1 MRMSAHFD
9 DDGGCDES
17 AGNGAAAMFA
27 MFCLTASLSVS
38 LSVLLAHVLFVPLP
52 LSVNE
57 AFVLVHA
64 SKLIKEFNIVNLLR
78 LVETLRIKALKIDS
92 VDCAAVITT
101 ACFHNE

>member
-1 MRMSAHFD
+1 
-9 DDGGCDES
+9 
-17 AGNGAAAMFA
+17 MFA

-38 LSVLLAHVLFVPLP
+38 LSVFLAHVLFVP

-92 VDCAAVITT
+92 VDCAAVITA
-101 ACFHNE
+101 ACFYEYCTEYE

>member
-1 MRMSAHFD
+1 MSAHVD
-9 DDGGCDES
+9 DYGGCDES

-27 MFCLTASLSVS
+27 MFCLTASLSIS
-38 LSVLLAHVLFVPLP
+38 LSVLLAHVPFVPFLS

-78 LVETLRIKALKIDS
+78 LVETFANKGTENRQCRLCSCNYCSL
-92 VDCAAVITT
+92 
-101 ACFHNE
+101 FP